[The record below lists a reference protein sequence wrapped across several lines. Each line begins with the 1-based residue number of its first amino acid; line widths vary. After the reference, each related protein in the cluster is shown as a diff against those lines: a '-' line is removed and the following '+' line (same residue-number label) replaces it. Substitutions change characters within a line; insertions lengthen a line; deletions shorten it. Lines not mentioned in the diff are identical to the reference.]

1 MKVQILQLD
10 PHDDL
15 ASTRDKLAWAQAQ
28 RVVLVWPDRA
38 RVLRKRLDLVLL
50 RRQAARQGVEL
61 GIVTRDPVVL
71 EHATALGIPAFRSST
86 RLPEETWQTGR
97 GFSLSLPTRP
107 EPRVAAAEPPAH
119 SQPRPL
125 PAWWRAFLLTAVGLA
140 LLVTAA
146 AILPSA
152 VITVHPVT
160 SEQEQTV
167 NFTLDPQ
174 TRGPNADGRVPA
186 RQVLLTPSGSIRVT
200 TTGQTLVPGSSA
212 SGEVIFTNLT
222 GELVLV
228 PAGTGVLPAG
238 RPDLRFTTMA
248 DLSLPA
254 DKGASASMRVVAA
267 QAGAE
272 GNLPAG
278 SVNAIDGPL
287 GLRASVDQPDPLT
300 GGTQTSRAAV
310 ASADHAAALRMLS
323 EQLLSEAASEIESQL
338 EDGEALA
345 AASLRVTN
353 TPQSEFD
360 RPIGVAADS
369 VGLNLTLEV
378 TALVYQQQDI
388 DVAAA
393 LLLASQLPSGS
404 RAVPDSLAWTLAS
417 SEPTAPELLA
427 TRVHQQV
434 YKPVFTSAVVGAAL
448 GKRPSEAAARV
459 AAIPGQSAPPQLKIV
474 PTWWP
479 VVPWLEVRVRVRTPW
494 EQP

>member
-15 ASTRDKLAWAQAQ
+15 ASTRDKLTWAQAQ

-50 RRQAARQGVEL
+50 CRQAARQGVEL

-71 EHATALGIPAFRSST
+71 EHAAALGIPAFRSSI
-86 RLPEETWQTGR
+86 RLPEETWRTGR
-97 GFSLSLPTRP
+97 DFSLSLPTRP
-107 EPRVAAAEPPAH
+107 EPRVAAEHPARG
-119 SQPRPL
+119 QPRPL
-125 PAWWRAFLLTAVGLA
+125 PACLRAFLLIAVGLA

-146 AILPSA
+146 AVLPSA
-152 VITVHPVT
+152 TITVVPVT
-160 SEQEQTV
+160 FEQEQTV

-174 TRGPNADGRVPA
+174 MQVASAEGRVPA

-212 SGEVIFTNLT
+212 SGEVTFTNLT
-222 GELVLV
+222 DDLVLV

-254 DKGASASMRVVAA
+254 GKGASASMRVVAA
-267 QAGAE
+267 QPGTE

-278 SVNAIDGPL
+278 SLSAIDGPL
-287 GLRASVDQPDPLT
+287 GLAASVTQPDPLT

-345 AASLRVTN
+345 TASLRVTN

-378 TALVYQQQDI
+378 TALVYRQQDI

-393 LLLASQLPSGS
+393 LMLASRLPSGS
-404 RAVPDSLAWTLAS
+404 RAVPNSLAWTLAS

-434 YKPVFTSAVVGAAL
+434 YKPVSTATVVHAAR

-459 AAIPGQSAPPQLKIV
+459 AALPGQSAPPQVEMV

-479 VVPWLEVRVRVRTPW
+479 VVPWLEVRVRVQTPW